1 LAVGAAL
8 MAGIAQA
15 ASGPPVAGYTRWFDA
30 STLGLADSAPVTQWT
45 DNSGNGDN
53 ATVPSGNA
61 TPTYVANAG
70 TGTSLGAIYFAGNG
84 GPASS
89 GTLVFARDS
98 GIRTVFSVFK
108 GNSFLLT
115 DQNAYHFHRIVGP

>member
-1 LAVGAAL
+1 